1 MTTNRVSRKKLLS
14 ALFCLSFLMIVT
26 ISLAAV
32 AAAGSES
39 SERWVGTWAASQ
51 QLVER
56 HNLPPEPG
64 LAYNTLRQVVRVSIG
79 GDQLRLKLS
88 NQYGISELEIES
100 VHIAQSAG
108 GHRIVPETGKY
119 VTFSG
124 KQSVTIDPI
133 ETVVS
138 DPIEFSLDPLSTV
151 AITIKFGD
159 VPRTITGHPG
169 SRTTSYIVPGNGVD
183 LESMPNAVTTERW
196 YIIAGIDVLADSP
209 DCAAVVVLGDS
220 ITDGRGST
228 TDQNNRWPD
237 ILANRLQADPDTAH
251 IAVLNHGIGGN
262 AVVAG
267 GLGPTLYSRFE
278 RDALDQP
285 GVRWLIIL
293 EGVND
298 IGGSSSMKTAE
309 DLIDAYR
316 YFINEAHNRGLLVY
330 GATILPFGGS
340 GYYSPLREQIRQTVN
355 DWIRTSGEFDAVI
368 DFDAA
373 LRDPDDPEKL
383 YYLYD
388 SGDNLHPSAAGYQ
401 KMGETV
407 DLSLFSK

>member
-1 MTTNRVSRKKLLS
+1 MTTNRVSRKKLVS

-138 DPIEFSLDPLSTV
+138 DPIEFS
-151 AITIKFGD
+151 
-159 VPRTITGHPG
+159 R
-169 SRTTSYIVPGNGVD
+169 
-183 LESMPNAVTTERW
+183 
-196 YIIAGIDVLADSP
+196 
-209 DCAAVVVLGDS
+209 
-220 ITDGRGST
+220 
-228 TDQNNRWPD
+228 
-237 ILANRLQADPDTAH
+237 
-251 IAVLNHGIGGN
+251 
-262 AVVAG
+262 
-267 GLGPTLYSRFE
+267 
-278 RDALDQP
+278 
-285 GVRWLIIL
+285 
-293 EGVND
+293 
-298 IGGSSSMKTAE
+298 
-309 DLIDAYR
+309 
-316 YFINEAHNRGLLVY
+316 
-330 GATILPFGGS
+330 
-340 GYYSPLREQIRQTVN
+340 
-355 DWIRTSGEFDAVI
+355 
-368 DFDAA
+368 
-373 LRDPDDPEKL
+373 
-383 YYLYD
+383 
-388 SGDNLHPSAAGYQ
+388 
-401 KMGETV
+401 
-407 DLSLFSK
+407 